1 MKKRMNNLD
10 GKTWL
15 QYSFSIWK
23 DIEKTSEEWKL
34 KHPAMFPMQLTSR
47 LIEIF
52 TKENGE
58 IILDPFLG
66 SGNTIVSAYK
76 LGRKGIGFELSENYV
91 KLAEVRV
98 NRIQLSLTQS
108 KTDLIKPEIYHKTVY
123 EIPKILEENSVDLVI
138 TSPPYW
144 DILTAKRSADK
155 KEIRK
160 YSESEEDLGNIHDYN
175 QFMDKLKEAFEGVH
189 KVLKKGKY
197 CIVVVMDI
205 RKKSKF
211 YPFHMDLINK
221 MQEIDFELDDIIIWD
236 RQKEYNNMRPLGYPS
251 VFRVNK
257 VHEYIL
263 IFKKY
268 SPMKKYY

>member
-58 IILDPFLG
+58 VILDPFLG
-66 SGNTIVSAYK
+66 SGSTIVSAYK
-76 LGRKGIGFELSENYV
+76 LGKKGIGFDLSENYV
-91 KLAEVRV
+91 SLSEERV

-108 KTDLIKPEIYHKTVY
+108 KKDLIAPEIYHKTVY

-138 TSPPYW
+138 TSPR
-144 DILTAKRSADK
+144 I
-155 KEIRK
+155 
-160 YSESEEDLGNIHDYN
+160 G
-175 QFMDKLKEAFEGVH
+175 
-189 KVLKKGKY
+189 
-197 CIVVVMDI
+197 
-205 RKKSKF
+205 
-211 YPFHMDLINK
+211 
-221 MQEIDFELDDIIIWD
+221 
-236 RQKEYNNMRPLGYPS
+236 
-251 VFRVNK
+251 
-257 VHEYIL
+257 
-263 IFKKY
+263 IF
-268 SPMKKYY
+268 